1 MSDDADILSELSEI
15 DDIVG
20 EEVTFDEA
28 DLDFD
33 LEGEPA
39 AVQPEAEQPESKA
52 PANRP
57 EAKKPKAEQP
67 DKAAKRPEAEQP
79 DKAPAKRPE
88 AEQPDKSPAKRSE
101 AKEPKAGPK
110 TVVERAKDSVTE
122 VDEVVVRAKR
132 LRIVADKV
140 IIEPGDISFA

>member
-1 MSDDADILSELSEI
+1 MGNDADADILNELSEI

-39 AVQPEAEQPESKA
+39 VQPPGPRAKRPEPEAKQPEPEAKQPGKA
-52 PANRP
+52 TQRP
-57 EAKKPKAEQP
+57 KAKKPKGE
-67 DKAAKRPEAEQP
+67 
-79 DKAPAKRPE
+79 
-88 AEQPDKSPAKRSE
+88 S
-101 AKEPKAGPK
+101 K
-110 TVVERAKDSVTE
+110 TVVESAKDSVTE

>member
-1 MSDDADILSELSEI
+1 MGNDADADILNELSEI

-39 AVQPEAEQPESKA
+39 VQPPGPRAKRPEPEAKQPEPEAKQPGKA
-52 PANRP
+52 TQRP
-57 EAKKPKAEQP
+57 KAKKPKGE
-67 DKAAKRPEAEQP
+67 
-79 DKAPAKRPE
+79 
-88 AEQPDKSPAKRSE
+88 S
-101 AKEPKAGPK
+101 K
-110 TVVERAKDSVTE
+110 TVVESAKDSVTE

-140 IIEPGDISFA
+140 VIEPGDISFA

>member
-1 MSDDADILSELSEI
+1 MGNDADADILNELSEI

-39 AVQPEAEQPESKA
+39 VQPPGPRAKRPEPEAKQPEPEAKQPEPEAKQPGKA
-52 PANRP
+52 TQRP
-57 EAKKPKAEQP
+57 KAKKPKGE
-67 DKAAKRPEAEQP
+67 
-79 DKAPAKRPE
+79 
-88 AEQPDKSPAKRSE
+88 S
-101 AKEPKAGPK
+101 K
-110 TVVERAKDSVTE
+110 TVVESAKDSVTE

-140 IIEPGDISFA
+140 VIEPGDISFA

>member
-1 MSDDADILSELSEI
+1 MGNDADADILNELSEI

-39 AVQPEAEQPESKA
+39 AQPEPEAKQPEPEAKQPEPEAKQPEPEAKQPEPEAKQPGKA
-52 PANRP
+52 TQRP
-57 EAKKPKAEQP
+57 KAKKPKGE
-67 DKAAKRPEAEQP
+67 
-79 DKAPAKRPE
+79 
-88 AEQPDKSPAKRSE
+88 S
-101 AKEPKAGPK
+101 K
-110 TVVERAKDSVTE
+110 TVVESAKDSVTE

-140 IIEPGDISFA
+140 VIEPGDISFA